1 MFTLIIP
8 IYNTEEYV
16 KDCLDSIK
24 RQTFGEF
31 EVLMMN
37 DGSTD
42 NSLKI
47 IEEYAKTDDR
57 FKVVSNPNSG
67 ISITRN
73 KGIMMANNPYIV
85 FVDSDDTL
93 NEELLEKLSNEIK
106 ENEPDL
112 IRYGVDIIGESDDR
126 RYRFNVNGVSNISG
140 DEAIR
145 DWSLSGVTYALPWV
159 YAIKRDV
166 FVDNNLFFTPQ
177 RIHEDY
183 LLMPFLIANSK
194 RVSVI
199 DYVGYNYLLR
209 QGSISLSNS
218 FEKVE
223 RNLLHFIQC
232 YNDIVTNIDKMNLS
246 KETELIFL
254 TDQHRRLMKE
264 MAKSDYDVRISAL
277 DKVDEPIFTCDEKR
291 LIKDRTFDKKTLNK
305 QS

>member
-8 IYNTEEYV
+8 IYNTEEYI

-24 RQTFGEF
+24 NQTFKDF

-42 NSLKI
+42 RSLEI
-47 IEEYAKTDDR
+47 IEEYAKTDER

-73 KGIMMANNPYIV
+73 KGIRMANNPYVV

-93 NEELLEKLSNEIK
+93 NNELLDKLNDEIK
-106 ENEPDL
+106 ENNPDL
-112 IRYGVDIIGESDDR
+112 IRYGVDVIGESDDR
-126 RYRFNVNGVSNISG
+126 RYRFNIDSIRNISG
-140 DEAIR
+140 EDAIR

-159 YAIKRDV
+159 YAIKKDV
-166 FVDNNLFFTPQ
+166 FIDNDLFFTPG

-194 RVSVI
+194 KVSVI

-223 RNLLHFIQC
+223 RNLLHFVMC
-232 YNDIVTNIDKMNLS
+232 YTDIVANIDKMNLS
-246 KETELIFL
+246 DETALIFL
-254 TDQHRRLMKE
+254 NDQHRRLMKE
-264 MAKSDYDVRISAL
+264 MAKSDYDVRVSAL
-277 DKVDEPIFTCDEKR
+277 SKIDENTFTHDEKM
-291 LIKDRTFDKKTLNK
+291 LIKDKNFNKKSFKK
-305 QS
+305 Q

>member
-8 IYNTEEYV
+8 IYNTEEYI

-24 RQTFGEF
+24 NQTFKDF

-42 NSLKI
+42 RSLEI
-47 IEEYAKTDDR
+47 IEEYAKTDER

-73 KGIMMANNPYIV
+73 KGIRMANNPYIV

-93 NEELLEKLSNEIK
+93 NNELLDKLNDEIK
-106 ENEPDL
+106 ENNPDL
-112 IRYGVDIIGESDDR
+112 IRYGVDVIGESDDR
-126 RYRFNVNGVSNISG
+126 RYRFNIDSIRNISG
-140 DEAIR
+140 EDAIR
-145 DWSLSGVTYALPWV
+145 DWSLSGITYALPWV
-159 YAIKRDV
+159 YAIKKDV
-166 FVDNNLFFTPQ
+166 FIDNDLFFTPG

-194 RVSVI
+194 KVSVI

-223 RNLLHFIQC
+223 RNLLHFVMC
-232 YNDIVTNIDKMNLS
+232 YTDIVANIDKMNLS
-246 KETELIFL
+246 DETALIFL
-254 TDQHRRLMKE
+254 NDQHRRLMKE
-264 MAKSDYDVRISAL
+264 MAKSDYDVRVSAL
-277 DKVDEPIFTCDEKR
+277 SKIDENIFTHDEKM
-291 LIKDRTFDKKTLNK
+291 LIKDKSFNKKSFKK
-305 QS
+305 Q